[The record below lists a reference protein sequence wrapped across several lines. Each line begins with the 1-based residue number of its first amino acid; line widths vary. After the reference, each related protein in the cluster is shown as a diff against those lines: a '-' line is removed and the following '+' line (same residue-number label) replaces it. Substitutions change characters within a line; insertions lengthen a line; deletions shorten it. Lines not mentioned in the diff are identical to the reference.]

1 MFVYF
6 FIFRLN
12 NTMSSTITETE
23 RRSVPSPTTPAETL
37 TNKRQH
43 LARTGSIEKLKK
55 FNSYICSQHYYI
67 LPSLL
72 LWLKTSQTILTSN
85 MEKCIAHLKS
95 MFLICTIR
103 DVALFRCAVVGETK
117 QFGAFYKLTAGD
129 VLPVLNILTVR
140 LCAQL
145 LTVYEYMKYL
155 ALVVSVYFA
164 VFLVFLQL
172 VGCVLLICLKM
183 PPLGFVFLVLCV
195 AFMGHIAAQVMFTCA
210 NKREKQNTSDKQ
222 MPSGD
227 NAKDKRKL
235 RKRLSLI
242 GKTISNI
249 KLF

>member
-1 MFVYF
+1 
-6 FIFRLN
+6 
-12 NTMSSTITETE
+12 MSSTITETE
-23 RRSVPSPTTPAETL
+23 RRSVPSPTTAAETL

-95 MFLICTIR
+95 TFLICTIR
-103 DVALFRCAVVGETK
+103 DVALFRCAAVVGETK
-117 QFGAFYKLTAGD
+117 HKQFYKLTAAD
-129 VLPVLNILTVR
+129 VLPVLNMFAVR
-140 LCAQL
+140 LCATL
-145 LTVYEYMKYL
+145 LTVYAYIKYL
-155 ALVVSVYFA
+155 VLVVSVYFA
-164 VFLVFLQL
+164 VFVVFLQL

-183 PPLGFVFLVLCV
+183 PPLGFIFLVLCV
-195 AFMGHIAAQVMFTCA
+195 AFMGHIAAQVMFTCD
-210 NKREKQNTSDKQ
+210 NKRDTQNTNDKQ
-222 MPSGD
+222 QMPNGE
-227 NAKDKRKL
+227 NTKDKRKL